1 MNDKFAAKH
10 TNSIS
15 LKKQKLLLKESES
28 NNCFPY
34 LKPYKLTIFC
44 IVSCCIF
51 FIYWFVLTPF
61 LISTFANHHSGKIEI
76 WSGNLILYWL
86 IAFLIW
92 LFIML
97 CLIIIWKCVEIKNNN
112 KMKLQS
118 YGTNST
124 LKSGS
129 LINTKLDYLQ
139 NAKLKN
145 KPLHD
150 LIIDKNKISHDKLN
164 INNSDELQYNKLK
177 RYRDLPPLM
186 IHRRNSGNDIE
197 HTGIVNV
204 KKNINESI
212 NENNEDEYLE
222 DELKSGNNY
231 LKNQKESIKDYLKL
245 VTVTPQDKSDTNIPK
260 ESLSPRELFFIDL
273 IREAEKAERNRENN
287 PQKTEKK
294 HFFSDD
300 FSPTEKDVNKNL
312 KEEKKLIKNL
322 TDHRTTY
329 FIADIKSPKNEKTE
343 VFLKIESDYESAK
356 KSMNLNDRKPTLVL
370 GNTSKDEENENLKDK
385 IILL

>member
-1 MNDKFAAKH
+1 MNDKFAVKH

-15 LKKQKLLLKESES
+15 LKKQKLLLKENES

-34 LKPYKLTIFC
+34 SKPYKLVIFC

-51 FIYWFVLTPF
+51 FIYWFILTPL
-61 LISTFANHHSGKIEI
+61 LISAFANHYSSKIEI
-76 WSGNLILYWL
+76 WSGSLVLYWL

-97 CLIIIWKCVEIKNNN
+97 CLIIIWKCDEIKSNN
-112 KMKLQS
+112 KIKLQS

-129 LINTKLDYLQ
+129 LINTKLDYSQ
-139 NAKLKN
+139 NTKLKD
-145 KPLHD
+145 KPLND
-150 LIIDKNKISHDKLN
+150 LIIDKNKISHNKLN
-164 INNSDELQYNKLK
+164 INNSDELRYNKLK
-177 RYRDLPPLM
+177 RYRDLPPLV

-212 NENNEDEYLE
+212 NENNEDEYL
-222 DELKSGNNY
+222 LKTGNNY

-245 VTVTPQDKSDTNIPK
+245 VTVTPQDELETKTPK

-273 IREAEKAERNRENN
+273 IREAEKAEQNRENN
-287 PQKTEKK
+287 PQETEKK

-312 KEEKKLIKNL
+312 KEEKKLIENL

-343 VFLKIESDYESAK
+343 IFLKIESDYESAK
-356 KSMNLNDRKPTLVL
+356 KWSMNLNDRKPILVL
-370 GNTSKDEENENLKDK
+370 ENTSKDEENENLKDA
-385 IILL
+385 IL

>member
-1 MNDKFAAKH
+1 MNDKFAVKH

-28 NNCFPY
+28 NNCFSY
-34 LKPYKLTIFC
+34 SPYKLTIFC

-51 FIYWFVLTPF
+51 FIYWFVLTPL
-61 LISTFANHHSGKIEI
+61 LINTLVNYHSNKIEI
-76 WSGNLILYWL
+76 WLVLYWL

-97 CLIIIWKCVEIKNNN
+97 CLIIIWKCVEIKSNN
-112 KMKLQS
+112 KIKLQS

-129 LINTKLDYLQ
+129 LINTKFDYSQ
-139 NAKLKN
+139 NAKLKD
-145 KPLHD
+145 KPLND

-164 INNSDELQYNKLK
+164 INNSDECQYNKLK
-177 RYRDLPPLM
+177 RYRDLPPLV

-212 NENNEDEYLE
+212 NENNEDEYL
-222 DELKSGNNY
+222 LKSGNNY
-231 LKNQKESIKDYLKL
+231 LKKQKESIKDYLKL
-245 VTVTPQDKSDTNIPK
+245 VTVTPQDESDTKIPK

-287 PQKTEKK
+287 PQETEKK

-312 KEEKKLIKNL
+312 KEEKKLIENL
-322 TDHRTTY
+322 TDHKTY
-329 FIADIKSPKNEKTE
+329 FIADIKSPKSEKTE
-343 VFLKIESDYESAK
+343 VFLKIESNYESAK
-356 KSMNLNDRKPTLVL
+356 KWSMNLNDRKPVLVL

-385 IILL
+385 IILFEI